1 MHPLLEVKNLSVQI
15 PIKGTLCTVVD
26 QLNFSLFPG
35 KTLAIVGE
43 SGCGKSMAALS
54 LLRLHP
60 FPISGEVLFEQDNL
74 ATLAE
79 NELRKIRG
87 AKISMIFQD
96 PSNTLNPVYTI
107 GEQLSE
113 VLFQHTDY
121 EEDEAY
127 DRIVAG
133 LAEVGIPRPG
143 DLLDSYPHQ
152 LSGGMKQRVMIAAA
166 LLCKPSILIADEP
179 TTALDVT
186 VQAQVLDL
194 LRHLRDTYSM
204 GLLLITHD
212 MGVVAEIADEVIV
225 MYAGQV
231 VERGSVQQIFS
242 HMSHPYTQGLFASR
256 PSLSDARH
264 KLQGIPGSVPPPN
277 KFPSGCRFHP
287 RCPYVM
293 EKCKE
298 GGVPP
303 FEISPHHQ
311 AACWLYE

>member
-26 QLNFSLFPG
+26 HLNFSMYPG
-35 KTLAIVGE
+35 KTVAIVGE

-60 FPISGEVLFEQDNL
+60 FPISGEVLFEENNL
-74 ATLAE
+74 VTLPDK
-79 NELRKIRG
+79 NLRRIRG
-87 AKISMIFQD
+87 AKIAMIFQD

-113 VLFQHTDY
+113 ILFQHTDA
-121 EEDEAY
+121 EEDEVE
-127 DRIVAG
+127 DRIIAG
-133 LAEVGIPRPG
+133 LAEVGIPTPG
-143 DLLDSYPHQ
+143 ELLNRYPHQ
-152 LSGGMKQRVMIAAA
+152 LSGGMKQRVMIAGA

-204 GLLLITHD
+204 GVLLITHD
-212 MGVVAEIADEVIV
+212 MGVVAEIADEVLV

-231 VERGSVQQIFS
+231 VERGNTEQIFT

-256 PSLSDARH
+256 PSLTDPQR

-293 EKCKE
+293 EKCKV
-298 GGVPP
+298 GKVPQ
-303 FEISPHHQ
+303 FTISPHHL